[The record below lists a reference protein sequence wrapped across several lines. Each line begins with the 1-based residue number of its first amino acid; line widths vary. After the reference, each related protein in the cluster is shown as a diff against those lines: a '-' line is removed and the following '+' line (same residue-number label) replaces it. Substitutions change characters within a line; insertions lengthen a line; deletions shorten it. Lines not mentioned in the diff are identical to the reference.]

1 MEYNKE
7 NIKCSFKDHLNIDA
21 ISYCQNCKIYMC
33 NKCIN
38 THSNLFQDHNLY
50 KVDQDIK
57 NIFTGYCKNEN
68 HPNKLE
74 YFCKSHNEL
83 CCAACLCKLDEI
95 GDGKHKDC
103 EVCILEDII
112 GEKKKI
118 LENNIRKLETLSKNF
133 EDYIKEIKILQE
145 KINKKKEDIQKK
157 LKSIFTKIINKL
169 NEREDELLLD
179 IENIFNKLYFN
190 DDIIK
195 IIEKLP
201 TRIKSSLEKGKEI
214 NEEWTEKQLN
224 YLINICINIENTW
237 TDINTIKWK
246 IEKSNFN
253 MKTKILFKP
262 EKEGINNIINTI
274 KNFGEIYIKNFQKYA
289 LRNCELN
296 NDKKIKFEI
305 SGKNNNIFTK
315 SCNDQDDD
323 NGTICINE
331 LDKSIEEHRWKIKI
345 LKTKKKK
352 NICWGSNYRF

>member
-1 MEYNKE
+1 M
-7 NIKCSFKDHLNIDA
+7 
-21 ISYCQNCKIYMC
+21 
-33 NKCIN
+33 
-38 THSNLFQDHNLY
+38 
-50 KVDQDIK
+50 
-57 NIFTGYCKNEN
+57 
-68 HPNKLE
+68 
-74 YFCKSHNEL
+74 
-83 CCAACLCKLDEI
+83 
-95 GDGKHKDC
+95 
-103 EVCILEDII
+103 
-112 GEKKKI
+112 
-118 LENNIRKLETLSKNF
+118 
-133 EDYIKEIKILQE
+133 
-145 KINKKKEDIQKK
+145 QKK
-157 LKSIFTKIINKL
+157 LKSIFTKIRNKL

-289 LRNCELN
+289 LRNCPLN
-296 NDKKIKFEI
+296 NDEKIKFEI

-323 NGTICINE
+323 IGTICINE

-345 LKTKKKK
+345 LKTKKRRISVGVATIDFDINSLDPGETCGWYFYCENSLLYSGPPFYYFDKESGLNNVDDEITVIMNMKK
-352 NICWGSNYRF
+352 KSLKFIINDEDKGDSFTNIPIDKPIFPSVLLMDQDDSIEITEYD